1 MFEILSIT
9 GTIFVVIGA
18 GFLSVRLGLF
28 SSQEV
33 QTLGKFVVNF
43 ALPALILR
51 AVSTQPIG
59 EFANVGYLGAVLI
72 GSLVV
77 FWSGFFWSRRAAG
90 EGASASTFS
99 AMGMSCANSGFV
111 GFPVL
116 LIALPEVASKALALN
131 MIIENLVMI
140 PMVLILAE
148 YARGGDAK
156 RAQLVRQI
164 AKRLARNPIVI
175 ALVLGLALSA
185 SGVSVPKV
193 ISNPIDMFASASA
206 AVSLAVIGGTLASLP
221 FQKLEPAVF
230 RITFGKLV
238 LHPLAIGLSLFAV
251 SLLGVGVQDDRLVAA
266 AIILASTPVM
276 AIYPI
281 LAQSYG
287 EARTAS
293 LAMLVMTAM
302 SFLTMSFVLAL
313 TAG

>member
-1 MFEILSIT
+1 MLDILSIT
-9 GTIFVVIGA
+9 GTIFVVIGT
-18 GFLSVRLGLF
+18 GYLSVRLGLF

-33 QTLGKFVVNF
+33 QTLGKFVFNF

-77 FWSGFFWSRRAAG
+77 FWSGYYWSRRAAG
-90 EGASASTFS
+90 ESASASAFS

-116 LIALPEVASKALALN
+116 LIALPDVASKALALN

-140 PMVLILAE
+140 PMVLIMAE

-156 RAQLVRQI
+156 GTLLVRQI

-175 ALVLGLALSA
+175 ALILGLAISA
-185 SGVSVPKV
+185 SGVSMPAV
-193 ISNPIDMFASASA
+193 IAQPIDMFASASA

-221 FQKLEPAVF
+221 IRRLEPSVF

-238 LHPLAIGLSLFAV
+238 LHPAATGLG
-251 SLLGVGVQDDRLVAA
+251 LLGMSMLGLGVQDDRLVAA
-266 AIILASTPVM
+266 AIIFASTPAM
-276 AIYPI
+276 SIYPI

-287 EARTAS
+287 EARAAS
-293 LAMLVMTAM
+293 LAMLVMTAV
-302 SFLTMSFVLAL
+302 SFLTMSIFLGL
-313 TAG
+313 TIG